1 MTEILVFNSAYV
13 ETAHTLAIRTG
24 LSIHKGDWKPERG
37 GAYIV
42 YGADKQV
49 DALMKVK
56 KELGCI
62 FIIMNFL
69 SISEI
74 KGTPYEEVLRGN
86 ICLEQNI
93 DAVQE
98 FTDNLKVPSQ
108 FIVHESFQNKNEG
121 ERPIDFIYYEANPGK
136 QHLELK
142 DLFIDPKIKDFELKK
157 GVEYSIEQLSSF
169 FIKAKTYIS
178 WNKND
183 WLNINK
189 ALSCGCRVISCIES
203 DGMMELYQPFVTF
216 QEELDIAVV
225 VLQPD
230 YEQFQKTVISYS
242 LNKYLYII
250 QQIYGK
256 VKKENTVISSGE
268 SQTSGATIVG
278 EQTETANE

>member
-1 MTEILVFNSAYV
+1 M
-13 ETAHTLAIRTG
+13 
-24 LSIHKGDWKPERG
+24 
-37 GAYIV
+37 

-49 DALMKVK
+49 DALIQVK
-56 KELGCI
+56 KDLGCI

-69 SISEI
+69 SVSEI

-86 ICLEQNI
+86 ICLEQDI
-93 DAVQE
+93 DAVKE
-98 FTDNLKVPSQ
+98 FTDNQQIPSQ
-108 FIVHESFQNKNEG
+108 FIVHEAFQNKNEG

-142 DLFIDPKIKDFELKK
+142 DLFIEPKIKDLELRKD
-157 GVEYSIEQLSSF
+157 VEYSIEQLSSF
-169 FIKAKTYIS
+169 LIKAKTYVS
-178 WNKND
+178 WKQND

-203 DGMMELYQPFVTF
+203 DGMMKLYEPFVTF
-216 QEELDIAVV
+216 QKEFDLDVII
-225 VLQPD
+225 LQPD

-250 QQIYGK
+250 KQIYGE
-256 VKKENTVISSGE
+256 VKDENTVISSRE
-268 SQTSGATIVG
+268 SQTSAAPIDG